1 MNRLLRCCTLLC
13 PLGALCLLAI
23 ACGSEDKTA
32 SPAATSAAQTTQA
45 ETSNCPSPT
54 GKAPEPQMKTYAQE
68 PPLTIDAAKQYTAT
82 VKTVRGDFTIKLRPD
97 IAPHH
102 VNSFVFLARD
112 HFFDGLK
119 FHRVVPGFV
128 IQGGDPAGNGTGG
141 PGYKLKLEP
150 GSVAFDRAVVG
161 AARSQD
167 PDSAGSQWFV
177 TLGAAPNLN
186 GQYTVFGQV
195 TAGMDVV
202 DCVAVGDQIVSV
214 DIAEQ

>member
-1 MNRLLRCCTLLC
+1 MNRLLRCCALLC
-13 PLGALCLLAI
+13 LLGALCLLAI
-23 ACGSEDKTA
+23 ACGSSEEKTS

-45 ETSNCPSPT
+45 QTSNCPSPT
-54 GKAPEPQMKTYAQE
+54 GKAPEPQMKSYAQE

-82 VKTVRGDFTIKLRPD
+82 VKTVRGDFTIKLRAD

-102 VNSFVFLARD
+102 VNSFIFLARD

-195 TAGMDVV
+195 TQGMDVV
-202 DCVAVGDQIVSV
+202 DCVAVGDQI
-214 DIAEQ
+214 